1 MRLGGVE
8 GRDRAIAYAS
18 SMDHE
23 RIRSAIHE
31 VLEAVGEDAS
41 RPELLET
48 PERVALLFGEL
59 FAGLGKDPGDEIDV
73 IFTSNYDG
81 LVLVRDIPVYSV
93 CEHHLIPF
101 IGKAHVGYI
110 PNKKGEITGL
120 SKLARVVDVAA
131 RRPQM
136 QERLTM
142 QIADA
147 IESKLEPRGVI
158 VVIEADHL
166 CMTIRGVV
174 KPGATTVTSAVR
186 GLIREN
192 QATREEAMRLIGR
205 QA

>member
-1 MRLGGVE
+1 ME
-8 GRDRAIAYAS
+8 
-18 SMDHE
+18 HE
-23 RIRSAIHE
+23 RIAKAIHE
-31 VLEAVGEDAS
+31 VLVAAGEDAS

-48 PERVALLFGEL
+48 PDRVARMYAEL
-59 FAGLGKDPGDEIDV
+59 FAGLGKDPSDEIDV
-73 IFTSNYDG
+73 IFTSDYDG

-147 IESKLEPRGVI
+147 IESRLDPRGVI
-158 VVIEADHL
+158 VVVEADHL

-186 GLIREN
+186 GIIREN
-192 QATREEAMRLIGR
+192 VATREEAMRLVGR